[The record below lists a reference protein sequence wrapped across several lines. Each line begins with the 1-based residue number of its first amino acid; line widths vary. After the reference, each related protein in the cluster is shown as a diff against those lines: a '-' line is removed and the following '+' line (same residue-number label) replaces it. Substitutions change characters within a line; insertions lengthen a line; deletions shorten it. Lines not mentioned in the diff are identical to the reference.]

1 MSSFTIGG
9 TENRMRWD
17 RRARGFVEAWW
28 ATVTHADSGAGVWLR
43 YALTA
48 PRASPPYCEVWGFV
62 FDPGVALSFAGVE
75 RFPIDRLGAANGR
88 DDGAL
93 VRIGDAWL
101 SETHLEG
108 RVSSGARSL
117 SWSLDV
123 EPAARCFHHVPVPL
137 RARAERSA
145 SVVCSPNL
153 AVPFTGTVTVDGNE
167 LTFAGER
174 GSQSHRW
181 GRRHPASWAW
191 AHCARFDD
199 GADAVFEGVAA
210 RACVG
215 PVAAPTT
222 TLLYLRL
229 DGEDVCFNDVRGAL
243 RARGRYE
250 MPTWAFSAR
259 TDEWKIAGAAR
270 AAPTRLVQVAYRD
283 PDGSERFCANS
294 EIADLGVEVYRRGG
308 GSWRHHRSL
317 TSLRG
322 AALEFGRRDPFVEL
336 PVVR

>member
-1 MSSFTIGG
+1 
-9 TENRMRWD
+9 MRWD
-17 RRARGFVEAWW
+17 RRARGFAEVWW
-28 ATVTHADSGAGVWLR
+28 ATANHGPTGAGVWLR

-48 PRASPPYCEVWGFV
+48 PLARGGEPWCELWGFL
-62 FDPGVALSFAGVE
+62 FDPDDKRSFAAVE
-75 RFPIDRLGAANGR
+75 RFPIDRLGGANGR

-108 RVSSGARSL
+108 AVSSGARSL
-117 SWSLDV
+117 SWSLDL
-123 EPAARCFHHVPVPL
+123 EPADRCFHHIPAPL

-153 AVPFTGTVTVDGNE
+153 AVPFTGTVTVDGAE
-167 LTFAGER
+167 LAFSGER

-181 GRRHPASWAW
+181 GRRLPASWAW

-199 GADAVFEGVAA
+199 GAEAVFEGLAA
-210 RACVG
+210 RTRVG
-215 PVAAPTT
+215 PVPAPTT

-229 DGEDVCFNDVRGAL
+229 DGEDLCFNDVRGAL

-250 MPTWAFSAR
+250 MPTWAFAAR
-259 TDEWKIAGAAR
+259 NDGWKLAGAAR
-270 AAPTRLVQVAYRD
+270 AGPGRLVQVRYRD
-283 PDGSERFCANS
+283 TDGSDRFCANS
-294 EIADLGVEVYRRGG
+294 EIADLGIEVYRRT
-308 GSWRHHRSL
+308 GSAWRHHRSL

-322 AALEFGRRDPFVEL
+322 AHVEFGRRDRFVEL
-336 PVVR
+336 PLAT